1 MHLVSGEYLNFQGDD
16 IDVYDIIEKNVSFKL
31 VMDREKERVKR
42 LWVQTHNR

>member
-16 IDVYDIIEKNVSFKL
+16 IDVYDIIEKTSRSKF